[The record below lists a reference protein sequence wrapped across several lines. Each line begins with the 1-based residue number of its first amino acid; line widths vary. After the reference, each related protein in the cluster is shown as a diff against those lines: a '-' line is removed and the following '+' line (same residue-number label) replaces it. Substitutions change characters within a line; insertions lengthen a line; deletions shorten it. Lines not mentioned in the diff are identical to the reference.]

1 MKRYW
6 IGGLL
11 LVALLFSACNSQTPP
26 LPSESTSDGTT
37 ESQTTEAPDTRPT
50 EIREVDQMLQEMTA
64 FRYELADETYAFA
77 GRWFEKEIDGVRHH
91 VTVNAG
97 SELYFA
103 IHGTKKMAVNFT
115 LITAKATPFYAV
127 SIDGGEP
134 VRYLITEPKITLPD
148 DGAHVI
154 RIIADGLTES
164 EDKFNGEIGFAFK
177 DVDPCG
183 GTLVGIRPVGKTIM
197 FFGDSITEGV
207 RALNMNADSNGNSAS
222 HSYPFYCAKALG
234 AVPINVGFA
243 ASGTVGAG
251 SFAPCLVAIDQLSA
265 HRTTDE
271 LPAPDVVVM
280 AHGHNDV
287 HFKESDV
294 TPRYNA
300 VLDRLHEKYPDAKL
314 FVLIPYSQTHADT
327 IRACCEGRDYI
338 TIIETEGWDP
348 ATTDGVHLSAIGARS
363 AGKKLAA
370 ELKKHLGEDFF
381 A

>member
-1 MKRYW
+1 MKRYVL
-6 IGGLL
+6 GGLL
-11 LVALLFSACNSQTPP
+11 LATLLFTACNSQTTP
-26 LPSESTSDGTT
+26 LPDETVGATAV
-37 ESQTTEAPDTRPT
+37 QTTGATDTRPT
-50 EIREVDQMLQEMTA
+50 EIREVDQMLKEMTT
-64 FRYELADETYAFA
+64 FRYELADESYAFA
-77 GRWFEKEIDGVRHH
+77 GRWFEKEIDGVLHH

-103 IHGTKKMAVNFT
+103 IHGTTEMKVNFT

-134 VRYLITEPKITLPD
+134 VRYLVTEPKITLPD

-164 EDKFNGEIGFAFK
+164 EDKFNGEIGFAFR

-183 GTLVGIRPVGKTIM
+183 GKLVGIRPTGKTIM

-207 RALNMNADSNGNSAS
+207 RALNMSADSNGNSAS
-222 HSYPFYCAKALG
+222 HSYPFYCAEKLG

-251 SFAPCLVAIDQLSA
+251 SFAPCLTAIDRLSA

-287 HFKESDV
+287 HFKASDV
-294 TPRYNA
+294 IPRYNA

-327 IRACCEGRDYI
+327 IRACCDGRDYV

-363 AGKKLAA
+363 AGRKLAD

-381 A
+381 S